1 MRSVRRRCNICST
14 TWRMWSGWLFRLRC
28 GNSPEL
34 RRKDYLV
41 TNWLERFAHE
51 RLAHVRPVRLS
62 RVEERHPEFVRT
74 SNDVDVVVGVDGVST
89 VGAEASAAEPDRR
102 KPPGHLFRVA
112 FFMSVLS
119 PRRAGPLALFT
130 AGGCDGVDGR
140 TRCCGLSRTHP
151 PPAGDGFGD
160 TARAP
165 TDSLVV
171 VSFRDKGRARPRA
184 DGSSAGLRLSS
195 AQFVSVPRWCA
206 ARSVCRVPI
215 GIAERQRR
223 VGPVPIAR
231 RSGSPCLAVCSGS
244 LPG

>member
-14 TWRMWSGWLFRLRC
+14 TWRMWSGRLFRLRC

-119 PRRAGPLALFT
+119 PRRAGPLA
-130 AGGCDGVDGR
+130 C
-140 TRCCGLSRTHP
+140 
-151 PPAGDGFGD
+151 
-160 TARAP
+160 
-165 TDSLVV
+165 SLPEDATVLTVVLGVV
-171 VSFRDKGRARPRA
+171 VSVELIRRRPATVLATPRVHLPILWSWLASGDKGRARPRA

>member
-62 RVEERHPEFVRT
+62 RVEERHPEVVRT
-74 SNDVDVVVGVDGVST
+74 SNDVDVVVGVDG
-89 VGAEASAAEPDRR
+89 
-102 KPPGHLFRVA
+102 
-112 FFMSVLS
+112 S
-119 PRRAGPLALFT
+119 PQLALRPVQPSPIAENLQGTCSELRSSCLYF
-130 AGGCDGVDGR
+130 
-140 TRCCGLSRTHP
+140 L
-151 PPAGDGFGD
+151 
-160 TARAP
+160 RAERVRWLC
-165 TDSLVV
+165 SLPEDATVLTVVLGVV
-171 VSFRDKGRARPRA
+171 VSVELIRRRPATVLATPRVHLPILWSWLASGDKGRARPRA